1 MGIKELNSLKWDI
14 HESVT
19 TFPGSH
25 IIGDV
30 KIGEN
35 SSVWYN
41 AVIRGDRS
49 AIVIGKNSNI
59 QDNCVIH
66 CADNLTTILG
76 DNVSVGHGA
85 ILHGCEIG
93 DNVLIGMNATVLNGA
108 KIGKGSI
115 IGAGALVTEGK
126 EFPDESLILGVPGKL
141 IRQLNSEEVDQI
153 KKNALIYV
161 DLAKENNASKSS

>member
-1 MGIKELNSLKWDI
+1 MDDKDFDSPKWDI
-14 HESVT
+14 DKTVV

-41 AVIRGDRS
+41 AVIRGDRGP
-49 AIVIGKNSNI
+49 IIIGKNSNI

-66 CADNLTTILG
+66 CADDLTTALG

-85 ILHGCEIG
+85 ILHGCEIE

-108 KIGKGSI
+108 KIGKGSVV
-115 IGAGALVTEGK
+115 GAGALVTERK
-126 EFPDESLILGVPGKL
+126 EFPEGSLILGVPGKL
-141 IRQLNSEEVDQI
+141 VRQLSLEEMEKI
-153 KKNALIYV
+153 KINALVYV
-161 DLAKENNASKSS
+161 KLSKENHASRSD